1 MIKLLPEDVW
11 SRIAA
16 GEVVERP
23 GSVVKELVE
32 NSIDVGAKRIRVS
45 LWDGGKSRIIVE
57 DDGGG
62 ISFEDLP
69 LAVAQHATSKL
80 STTEDLN
87 SIITLG
93 YRGEAIAS
101 IASVSK
107 LEIRSCP
114 EDEAGGMIRVN
125 DGCVIEHFKT
135 ACPKGTRVQV
145 DDLF

>member
-11 SRIAA
+11 SKIAA

-45 LWDGGKSRIIVE
+45 LWDGGKAKIIVE

-62 ISFEDLP
+62 IPFEDLP

-80 STTEDLN
+80 SVAEDLG
-87 SIITLG
+87 SIYTLG

-107 LEIRSCP
+107 FEIRSCT
-114 EDEAGGMIRVN
+114 EN
-125 DGCVIEHFKT
+125 
-135 ACPKGTRVQV
+135 
-145 DDLF
+145 